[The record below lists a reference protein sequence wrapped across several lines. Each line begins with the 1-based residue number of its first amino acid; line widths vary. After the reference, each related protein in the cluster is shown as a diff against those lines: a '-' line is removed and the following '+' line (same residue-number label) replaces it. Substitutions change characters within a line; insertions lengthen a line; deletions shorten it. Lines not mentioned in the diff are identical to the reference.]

1 MPEVVTEVLGPE
13 LPYPRC
19 SAALYTVNKVVN
31 RLGVRGRVEV
41 VKKDINSD
49 DVLDKY
55 GVLISP
61 AIAVNGEVKFQGRV
75 PSEKELEKLLRSFLS
90 RDVQG

>member
-61 AIAVNGEVKFQGRV
+61 AIAVNGEVKFQGEG
-75 PSEKELEKLLRSFLS
+75 SIGE
-90 RDVQG
+90 GA